1 MFWSGDAAHFLHYD
15 VGVVSVGTGDSLA
28 WVEAAS
34 VGRVGSAAAASLAGV
49 TVTEAVGAGRS
60 GATTPWGGRT
70 GGSWE
75 GSMPGSVGKGARPG
89 MLRGGRDTRGGTE
102 EAEGRRKKTFNYE

>member
-1 MFWSGDAAHFLHYD
+1 MFWSGDAADFLHYD

-34 VGRVGSAAAASLAGV
+34 VGSVGSAAAASLAGV

-60 GATTPWGGRT
+60 GATPWGRT

-89 MLRGGRDTRGGTE
+89 MLRGGRDARGGTE
-102 EAEGRRKKTFNYE
+102 EAEGRRKKTFNYK